1 MTIIKPE
8 VIESHIVHQSRAV
21 RFISQQV
28 RLHTGETLEK
38 PLVDHPGAVAIVP
51 FLPEGQVILIRQYRL
66 TAQSILLEIPAGTL
80 EVGEN
85 PRACAERE
93 LQEEIGYFPETLIS
107 LGQFYVAPGISN
119 EIIYLFAGYDLR
131 PSRLP
136 SDIDEMIETDIMPLS
151 QARDLIARGQI
162 QDAKTIVGLLRVTE

>member
-8 VIESHIVHQSRAV
+8 ILESQLLHQTRAERFV
-21 RFISQQV
+21 RQQI

-38 PLVDHPGAVAIVP
+38 TIVDHPGAVAIVP
-51 FLPEGQVILIRQYRL
+51 LLPDGQVVLIRQYRL
-66 TAQSILLEIPAGTL
+66 AAQTVLLEIPAGTL

-119 EIIYLFAGYDLR
+119 EMIHLFAGYDLR

-136 SDIDEMIETDIMPLS
+136 SDVDEMIEIDIIPLA
-151 QARDLIARGQI
+151 QARAMIVSGEI
-162 QDAKTIVGLLRVTE
+162 QDAKTIVGLFRVPE